1 MKKPFAISELKQR
14 AIKLS
19 IPMVLGQLGLMLQG
33 VTDVIMVG
41 PLGDDYISSANMAN
55 NVFFLL
61 IAFFMG
67 MLFSMSTV
75 ISIKDGEGKR
85 NNTPFTYKAGLLLS
99 FTAAILIVLL
109 NEITIAN
116 FSILGQVS
124 EINDIAPG
132 YLRIIGWSAIPFL
145 VFVAARQF
153 SDGLGITAVGMYISI
168 GGFIVNILF
177 NGIGINGWITGVP
190 LGITGAG
197 LATLSTR
204 VLMAIGLI
212 IYIAKHKTL
221 GNLKSTKVFNWEVC
235 KKESIQL
242 IKLGIPLGVQFF
254 AEVACFAVSGLI
266 VGTIS
271 SVQAAAHAVALSIAA
286 LTYMAVTGVAQ
297 AGGILAGNFY
307 GERNLGKLKILGKD
321 MIQLSVIFQLFFGI
335 LLFVFKRPIALLFEL
350 EGETLELTVLLL
362 TIACVFQLADG
373 IQVIAMNLLRGI
385 KDVKM
390 SMTIA
395 LVSYWIIPIP
405 FSYYFGVV
413 MGYGAQAVWWG
424 FVIGL
429 TVACILGVVRYFWK
443 INQGEH
449 KIFGKDL
456 IPH

>member
-1 MKKPFAISELKQR
+1 
-14 AIKLS
+14 
-19 IPMVLGQLGLMLQG
+19 MVLGQLGLMLQG

-55 NVFFLL
+55 NAFFLL

-67 MLFSMSTV
+67 MLFSVSTV

-85 NNTPFTYKAGLLLS
+85 NNTILTYKAGLLLS
-99 FTAAILIVLL
+99 ITAAILIVLL

-116 FSILGQVS
+116 FELLRQVP

-132 YLRIIGWSAIPFL
+132 YLRIIGWSSIPFL
-145 VFVAARQF
+145 IFVAARQF

-168 GGFIVNILF
+168 GGFLVNILL
-177 NGIGINGWITGVP
+177 NGIGINGWITGIP

-221 GNLKSTKVFNWEVC
+221 GNLKPSKSFTWSLC
-235 KKESIQL
+235 KEECLQL

-271 SVQAAAHAVALSIAA
+271 SVQAAAHAVALTIAA
-286 LTYMAVTGVAQ
+286 LTYMAVSGVAQ

-307 GERNLGKLKILGKD
+307 GERSLERLKMLGKD
-321 MIQLSVIFQLFFGI
+321 MIQLGVVFQIFFGS
-335 LLFVFKRPIALLFEL
+335 LLFVFRRPIALMFDL

-362 TIACVFQLADG
+362 SIACVFQLADG
-373 IQVIAMNLLRGI
+373 IQVVTMNLLRGI
-385 KDVKM
+385 EDVQM
-390 SMTIA
+390 SMGIA
-395 LVSYWIIPIP
+395 MVSYWVIPIP
-405 FSYYFGVV
+405 FSYYFGVKL
-413 MGYGAQAVWWG
+413 GYGAEAVWWG

-429 TVACILGVVRYFWK
+429 TVASILGVLRYFWK
-443 INQGEH
+443 IKQGEA
-449 KIFGKDL
+449 KIFGADL
-456 IPH
+456 S